1 MSIDIK
7 LSKAQIAKTIQSGGS
22 FGSWLANL
30 SKKAVTNVSFPLARD
45 NLLGFVWNLSSN
57 AINKFEIKISAKGAV
72 RVGRGFTLFISIG
85 DMNDIIKTIRSL
97 EVSNVLTVGTNEII
111 ENELKKT
118 RKWSFISIFNFFNSK
133 RYQ

>member
-1 MSIDIK
+1 M
-7 LSKAQIAKTIQSGGS
+7 
-22 FGSWLANL
+22 
-30 SKKAVTNVSFPLARD
+30 
-45 NLLGFVWNLSSN
+45 
-57 AINKFEIKISAKGAV
+57 

>member
-45 NLLGFVWNLSSN
+45 NLLGLVWNLSSN
-57 AINKFEIKISAKGAV
+57 AINKFEIKISATGAV

>member
-45 NLLGFVWNLSSN
+45 NLLGLVWNLSSN
-57 AINKFEIKISAKGAV
+57 AINKFEIKINAKGAV
-72 RVGRGFTLFISIG
+72 RVGRGFTLFISNG

>member
-45 NLLGFVWNLSSN
+45 NLLGLVWNLSSN

-118 RKWSFISIFNFFNSK
+118 RKWSFISIFNFFSSK